1 MSFSFNKKRGIGVA
15 LIKDGKYDKKTI
27 YFNDKNNKGKEEII
41 VEKGKLLPLQNA
53 KKNQREVVYLSGPS
67 GAGKS
72 TWIGN
77 YIKQYKRK
85 FKKNEVYVISSIGE
99 DDVIDKYEPIRLE
112 IDADFISEGPLE
124 PELFQDSLVVLDDVD
139 TISDKTIKR
148 YITDIRDFLL
158 EQGRHTNTTMLMSH
172 HLLSNYKAT
181 RIMLNEAT
189 TYVLFPKVNGA
200 KLKKF
205 LETNLGMGDE
215 EYQKLRK
222 LPSRWVAIYRT
233 YPHFVMYEKGIYIL
247 E

>member
-1 MSFSFNKKRGIGVA
+1 MSFSFNKRKGLGVA
-15 LIKDGKYDKKTI
+15 LIKGGKYDKKTI
-27 YFNDKNNKGKEEII
+27 YFNDKSNKGKEEINI
-41 VEKGKLLPLQNA
+41 SSGKLIPLPNA

-77 YIKQYKRK
+77 YIKQYKKK
-85 FKKNEVYVISSIGE
+85 FKKNEIYVISSISQ

-112 IDADFISEGPLE
+112 IDEDFIAEGPLD
-124 PELFQDSLVVLDDVD
+124 PELFRDSLVILDDVD
-139 TISDKTIKR
+139 TISNKQVKR

-158 EQGRHTNTTMLMSH
+158 EQGRHTNTYMLMSH

-181 RIMLNEAT
+181 RIMLNESNV
-189 TYVLFPKVNGA
+189 YVLFPKVNGA

-205 LETNLGMGDE
+205 LENNLGMGND

-222 LPSRWVAIYRT
+222 LPSRWVAIYRQ
-233 YPHFVMYEKGIYIL
+233 YPHFVMYEKGVYVL